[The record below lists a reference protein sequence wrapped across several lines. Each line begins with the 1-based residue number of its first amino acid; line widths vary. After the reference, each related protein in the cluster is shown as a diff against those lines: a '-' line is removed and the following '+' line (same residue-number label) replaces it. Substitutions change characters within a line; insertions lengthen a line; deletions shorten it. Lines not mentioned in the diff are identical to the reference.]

1 MSASLLLTMEVT
13 GHIRD
18 QRNSITNKYWR
29 LGDKDNSLNV
39 GQRIAHFVECWHDK
53 PDVLGSIPGVEILHP
68 LGIAPYVISVFLYT
82 GYTIH
87 ALIWIFSFAFHVTI
101 FNLILLFFIIIIS

>member
-29 LGDKDNSLNV
+29 LGDNDNS
-39 GQRIAHFVECWHDK
+39 
-53 PDVLGSIPGVEILHP
+53 
-68 LGIAPYVISVFLYT
+68 
-82 GYTIH
+82 
-87 ALIWIFSFAFHVTI
+87 
-101 FNLILLFFIIIIS
+101 